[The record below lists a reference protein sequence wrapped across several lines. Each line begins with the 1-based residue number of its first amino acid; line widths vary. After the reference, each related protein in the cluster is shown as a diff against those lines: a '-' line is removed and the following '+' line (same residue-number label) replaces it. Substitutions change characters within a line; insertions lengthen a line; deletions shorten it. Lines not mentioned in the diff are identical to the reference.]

1 MAEVAQNAFLTP
13 SKLADFAIEI
23 SFYCFSLQFFSK
35 SMSSQLTANFDLDIG
50 VLFNF
55 FCVGTACLFIHVFI
69 VLFLSLRN
77 NTIKVY
83 HL

>member
-55 FCVGTACLFIHVFI
+55 FLRRNCLFIHSCIYSFI
-69 VLFLSLRN
+69 SFSEE
-77 NTIKVY
+77 
-83 HL
+83 